1 MATVFV
7 WCRTDAAIVTQM
19 VRDPAWFVSFNKCDD
34 KRCLWQYCF
43 GIKQY
48 FWCILK
54 IQCCVSCVDFKH
66 APPPI
71 NNSTESLFYRFITLS
86 FVSWPLMPIRSFLP
100 ENAGCCWVCHTRICG
115 TELRFR
121 DWVQL
126 AQISQGP
133 LCQITWH
140 SMRPAAIIQARDRG
154 LVSSN
159 GRSNTTL
166 GHCGAPCPKKQKC
179 VCVCD
184 MCLCAAMIKQTL
196 SICII

>member
-1 MATVFV
+1 M
-7 WCRTDAAIVTQM
+7 
-19 VRDPAWFVSFNKCDD
+19 
-34 KRCLWQYCF
+34 
-43 GIKQY
+43 Y
-48 FWCILK
+48 FK
-54 IQCCVSCVDFKH
+54 IQRYVSCV
-66 APPPI
+66 ASNMNPPF
-71 NNSTESLFYRFITLS
+71 STPS
-86 FVSWPLMPIRSFLP
+86 FVSWPLMPISSCLP
-100 ENAGCCWVCHTRICG
+100 ENAGCCWMCHTRICS
-115 TELRFR
+115 TKLRFR

-140 SMRPAAIIQARDRG
+140 SLRPAAIIQASDRE

-184 MCLCAAMIKQTL
+184 VFVYCHDEANTLHLYYLTALIVLCNCDVTGSCTTKR
-196 SICII
+196 SD